1 MKNVIITFCLLF
13 SFANIS
19 FSKEVNLSCDLSH
32 FFTKKNVMDDLQQIP
47 LSKLESKYLTK
58 LTLSFDVENKK
69 FLKSNLIYTNE
80 YKSIIFDDDEIFFI
94 TKGFYNNK
102 DSFYYDTRLN
112 RLSGELIRVTKV
124 TESYVRRKLEI
135 PNADTG
141 FGWEQKK
148 VYQCKLVDKLF

>member
-1 MKNVIITFCLLF
+1 MKKIIITFCLIFLF
-13 SFANIS
+13 VNNS
-19 FSKEVNLSCDLSH
+19 FSKEVNLSCDLSR
-32 FFTKKNVMDDLQQIP
+32 FFIKKRLMADLQQIP
-47 LSKLESKYLTK
+47 LSKVDPKYLTK
-58 LTLSFDVENKK
+58 RTLSFDIENKK
-69 FLKSNLIYTNE
+69 FLNSNLIYPDE
-80 YKSIIFDDDEIFFI
+80 YKSVIFNDDEIYFI
-94 TKGFYNNK
+94 SKGFYNNK
-102 DSFYYDTRLN
+102 NPFYYDTQLN